1 MKSKKISSSKGQKQK
16 PMLKV
21 KAAKVLASLPSKKM
35 KSSNPRLK
43 QVSKSDMDSDIIK
56 LIMEDHNP
64 LKKLIKTLKDWD
76 SELTERKQAFEE
88 FSLLLTTH
96 ANAEKEALYK
106 VLERNEDLAKEG
118 YEGEV
123 EHSLAVQTLEAAMD
137 DETEET
143 WSAKV
148 KVLAELVEHHIKEEE
163 SEMLP
168 EFRKQS
174 SPEERA
180 RIGAK
185 YLALKK
191 KNQHSDDEVDL
202 DQMDE
207 EGDSRSRDLVDK
219 EEIRPN

>member
-1 MKSKKISSSKGQKQK
+1 MKSKKNSPSKSRIQK
-16 PMLKV
+16 PAV
-21 KAAKVLASLPSKKM
+21 KIKASSVMSRAPSKKM
-35 KSSNPRLK
+35 KSSQPQLK
-43 QVSKSDMDSDIIK
+43 QVSNSDMESDIIK
-56 LIMEDHNP
+56 LILEDHKP
-64 LKKLIKTLKDWD
+64 LKKLIKKLKDWE
-76 SELTERKQAFEE
+76 SELVERKQAFEE

-148 KVLAELVEHHIKEEE
+148 KVLAELVEHHIEEEE

-185 YLALKK
+185 YLVLKK
-191 KNQHSDDEVDL
+191 KNQHSDDEVSL

-207 EGDSRSRDLVDK
+207 EEEFRSRDLVDK
-219 EEIRPN
+219 EEVRPN

>member
-1 MKSKKISSSKGQKQK
+1 MSR
-16 PMLKV
+16 
-21 KAAKVLASLPSKKM
+21 APSKKM
-35 KSSNPRLK
+35 KSSQPQLK
-43 QVSKSDMDSDIIK
+43 QVSNSDMESDIIK
-56 LIMEDHNP
+56 LILEDHKP
-64 LKKLIKTLKDWD
+64 LKKLIKKLKDWE
-76 SELTERKQAFEE
+76 SELVERKQAFEE

-148 KVLAELVEHHIKEEE
+148 KVLAELVEHHIEEEE

-185 YLALKK
+185 YLVLKK
-191 KNQHSDDEVDL
+191 KNQHSDDEVSL

-207 EGDSRSRDLVDK
+207 EEEFRSRDLVDK
-219 EEIRPN
+219 EEVRPN